1 MLALSRGIAAE
12 RAILIAPAADPGLAA
27 QRFAGIPFGHHHQA
41 APDDEAGQ
49 HHRDFDQRADDR
61 GQGDGD
67 EDGGPGWVYR
77 RAASSA
83 RLVARLIA
91 KIDLL
96 SSSSSEG
103 AASCERGLLCVVA
116 VAESTYVG
124 HAFSH
129 ELRM

>member
-1 MLALSRGIAAE
+1 MKEDTIIPPCHLVD
-12 RAILIAPAADPGLAA
+12 LIIVCVNTQAWMC
-27 QRFAGIPFGHHHQA
+27 IPFFI
-41 APDDEAGQ
+41 PVPAGP
-49 HHRDFDQRADDR
+49 HFPEFRIFCGISGFPPEH
-61 GQGDGD
+61 D
-67 EDGGPGWVYR
+67 EDGSPGWVYR

>member
-1 MLALSRGIAAE
+1 MAVHGGRGMDDANAL
-12 RAILIAPAADPGLAA
+12 PD
-27 QRFAGIPFGHHHQA
+27 AG
-41 APDDEAGQ
+41 
-49 HHRDFDQRADDR
+49 DR
-61 GQGDGD
+61 GGIDRDGD
-67 EDGGPGWVYR
+67 EDGSPGWVYR

-91 KIDLL
+91 KVDLL